1 MKSLCFFNNKGGV
14 GKTTLACN
22 MSSHI
27 ARNLNRSV
35 LFVDLD
41 PQCNATQLLLHEEQW
56 EKLYGNRR
64 ESPRRTVLK
73 VLRHIRA
80 GDSTIDME
88 LEVVK
93 SKRFDVDVL
102 PGHPSLSMVEDRL
115 SSSWVEFHAGDL
127 GGARRSGWVSALV
140 NTAKYDLIIFDVGPS
155 LGALNRTVLLGCDTF
170 VTPMSADLFSLYALD
185 NISDWIAAW
194 RRDYTRGYRSL
205 LEREEFDPEF
215 DLEEYGLTPEPK
227 VDHAFA
233 GYTVQQYVTKA
244 MGGGYRGVNAYDR
257 YKRQI
262 PERAEALTALRYPAA
277 EEPNLGVVPNMFSM
291 VPLAQA
297 AHAPIRD
304 LTPADGL
311 RGAQISQ
318 QERYSARLEEI
329 ADRLIE
335 NVGLMEHR

>member
-22 MSSHI
+22 MASHI
-27 ARNLNRSV
+27 AKNLNYKV
-35 LFVDLD
+35 LLVDLD

-64 ESPRRTVLK
+64 ESQRRTVLK

-80 GDSTIDME
+80 GDSSIDVE
-88 LEVVK
+88 LEVVT
-93 SKRFDVDVL
+93 SPRFGVDVL
-102 PGHPSLSMVEDRL
+102 PGHPSLSMVEDRF
-115 SSSWVEFHAGDL
+115 SSSWVDFQAGDL
-127 GGARRSGWVSALV
+127 GGARRSAWLSELV
-140 NTAKYDLIIFDVGPS
+140 RAADYDLMIFDVGPS
-155 LGALNRTVLLGCDTF
+155 LGALNRTVLLGSDTF
-170 VTPMSADLFSLYALD
+170 VTPMAADLFSLYALD

-194 RRDYTRGYRSL
+194 RRDYERGFASL
-205 LEREEFDPEF
+205 VERKEFDPQ
-215 DLEEYGLTPEPK
+215 EYGLTPEPR

-244 MGGGYRGVNAYDR
+244 MGGGYRDVNAYDR

-262 PERAEALTALRYPAA
+262 PERAEALTALRYPEAG
-277 EEPNLGVVPNMFSM
+277 EPNLGVVPNMFSM

-304 LTPADGL
+304 LTPSDGL

-318 QERYSARLEEI
+318 QARYSERLEEI
-329 ADRLIE
+329 ADRLIQ
-335 NVGLMEHR
+335 NVGLMENS